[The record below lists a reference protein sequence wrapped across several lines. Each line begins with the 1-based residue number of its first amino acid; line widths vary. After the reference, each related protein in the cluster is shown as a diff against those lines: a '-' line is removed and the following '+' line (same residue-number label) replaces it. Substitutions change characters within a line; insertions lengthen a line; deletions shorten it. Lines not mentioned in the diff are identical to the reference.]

1 MYLLHLQP
9 ATNACPSG
17 ITTHN
22 KRLQRGLVVEE
33 KYLRAAN
40 YAQMMNKEIEMIA
53 HACGLKHAR
62 ELEREHVRIVQQA
75 GRSMALN
82 RLYPYP
88 NAKV

>member
-1 MYLLHLQP
+1 MRCPNVCP
-9 ATNACPSG
+9 AG

-33 KYLRAAN
+33 KYLRVAN
-40 YAQMMNKEIEMIA
+40 FAQMMNKEIEMIA

-62 ELEREHVRIVQQA
+62 ELAREYVRIVQQA
-75 GRSMALN
+75 GRSVALN

-88 NAKV
+88 SAKV